1 MQIRQRGVAVAAMVL
16 IALLLLLLGGVA
28 VARPSAQDS
37 TFVDGMTGVT
47 TLFRD
52 FGTYQAETVAL
63 APYDDETG
71 ASVMIDVVHHEVHEG
86 EMFHA
91 SHTNVALGNGDAVD
105 LLFSVGSAV
114 DAHAVF
120 EVFAGG
126 QVTVSLYESPT
137 VGATGTAL
145 AEYNMARP
153 ITRTASSEVYHTP
166 TISDTG
172 SVALVNNRV
181 LPGGNSP
188 QTRVGGGIRSG
199 AEWILA
205 PGVDYLL
212 RVRNTSGGTIAVNIG
227 LEWYEED

>member
-16 IALLLLLLGGVA
+16 IAMLLLLLGGVA
-28 VARPSAQDS
+28 VARPPAQDI
-37 TFVDGMTGVT
+37 TVTDGMTGVDR
-47 TLFRD
+47 LFRD

-63 APYDDETG
+63 APFDEETG
-71 ASVMIDVVHHEVHEG
+71 ASVTIDVVHHEVHEG

-91 SHTNVALGNGDAVD
+91 SYTNAALGNGNAVEM
-105 LLFSVGSAV
+105 LFHVGGAV
-114 DAHAVF
+114 DAHTVF

-137 VGATGTAL
+137 VGANGTAL
-145 AEYNMARP
+145 NIYNMNRG
-153 ITRTASSEVYHTP
+153 ITATSNSQVYHTP

-181 LPGGNSP
+181 LPGGTSP

-205 PGVDYLL
+205 PGKNYFL
-212 RVRNTSGGTIAVNIG
+212 RVSNTSGGTIAVNIG